1 MHASAQVTQWYDIG
15 WAAWVAVAGFPPALI
30 GIFLAWRQAKSAS
43 DTAKAT
49 QAAMRNAQQ
58 QIRANQLMIF
68 VPQLRQISTELGT
81 AITTDDTKLALR
93 QLENWI
99 WNVGYIRG
107 LLAGAKVQETMLTR
121 IQDSVALASEAT
133 KSLLEGNKTVFS
145 ACISARTAIGTAS
158 DMLNTWIGEHSTKAP
173 EGGFDGN

>member
-1 MHASAQVTQWYDIG
+1 MLTSGQVTHWYAIG

-58 QIRANQLMIF
+58 QIRANQLMVF
-68 VPQLRQISTELGT
+68 VPQLRWISAELDT

-93 QLENWI
+93 QLDNWI
-99 WNVGYIRG
+99 WNIGFIRG
-107 LLAGAKVQETMLTR
+107 LLAGTKGQERMLTR

-133 KSLLEGNKTVFS
+133 NLLLEGNKTVLS
-145 ACISARTAIGTAS
+145 VCISARAAIGTAS

-173 EGGFDGN
+173 EGGLGGN